1 MSNFRRPK
9 NLTTRRMQ
17 ETRLNPPKE
26 RSTSPRPAREIRWNC
41 PVAAKCGG
49 CQLTRLSYAEQL
61 QWKQQRVTELLDG
74 ICEVRPILG
83 MDDPFHYR
91 NKVHAVLSVD
101 KAGKP
106 ISGVYAMGT
115 HRVVPV
121 RHCLIE
127 DRRADRIIQT
137 IVAMLPAYKLRI
149 YNEYT
154 HRGFLRH
161 ILIRTG
167 HVTGQIMVVLVATSL
182 EFPGKKA
189 FVQELIQRH
198 PEITTVV
205 LNCNQR
211 ETSMVLGTKEITLYG
226 EGYMED
232 ELCGK
237 RFRISPQSFYQV
249 NAKQCEVLYRTA
261 IDAAHLTGA
270 ETLLDAYCGTG
281 TIGLCAS
288 DGCKQ
293 LIGVELNADA
303 IRDAKENAR
312 RNGVENARFL
322 CDDAGR
328 FMQKLAKEGNAPD
341 VVMMDPPRAGSDQK
355 FLQSLLMLKPKRVVY
370 VSCNPETLARDL
382 RVLVDGGYRAEWATP
397 VDMFPGTEHV
407 ETVCTLS
414 QSGTLKKD
422 TCKEYA
428 MDIIALE
435 PLSDANIEG
444 VRRIQRDDVSEAFVD
459 TADTIIKLNQYGID
473 HYCKGHTYAI
483 RRADEYIGVILIGEA
498 LAWESDPEEMK
509 GVPFYRLMGF
519 VIDKRYRSI
528 GVGGYALEKAI
539 EMVYHEFGVRPIALG
554 VHRDN
559 IGAERFYINHGFRK
573 NAAMD
578 GNDYY
583 YLRYPENTI

>member
-1 MSNFRRPK
+1 M
-9 NLTTRRMQ
+9 
-17 ETRLNPPKE
+17 
-26 RSTSPRPAREIRWNC
+26 
-41 PVAAKCGG
+41 
-49 CQLTRLSYAEQL
+49 
-61 QWKQQRVTELLDG
+61 TELLDG

-249 NAKQCEVLYRTA
+249 NAKQCELLYRTA
-261 IDAAHLTGA
+261 IDAAQLTGA

-407 ETVCTLS
+407 ETVVLLS
-414 QSGTLKKD
+414 HKKAD
-422 TCKEYA
+422 SYIHIDVEFGEGEGKIPVDSIAKRAEAYKPKEKVTYKMIKEYIEA
-428 MDIIALE
+428 KYGFKVHTAYIAEVKRNLGL
-435 PLSDANIEG
+435 PMYDAPNAVEELKQPRKHPTPEK
-444 VRRIQRDDVSEAFVD
+444 VEA
-459 TADTIIKLNQYGID
+459 IKD
-473 HYCKGHTYAI
+473 A
-483 RRADEYIGVILIGEA
+483 
-498 LAWESDPEEMK
+498 
-509 GVPFYRLMGF
+509 
-519 VIDKRYRSI
+519 
-528 GVGGYALEKAI
+528 
-539 EMVYHEFGVRPIALG
+539 
-554 VHRDN
+554 
-559 IGAERFYINHGFRK
+559 
-573 NAAMD
+573 
-578 GNDYY
+578 
-583 YLRYPENTI
+583 LRYFAVI

>member
-17 ETRLNPPKE
+17 ETRPNPPKE
-26 RSTSPRPAREIRWNC
+26 QAKAQRPAREIRWNC

-61 QWKQQRVTELLDG
+61 QWKQQRVAELLDG

-261 IDAAHLTGA
+261 IDAAQLTGA

-382 RVLVDGGYRAEWATP
+382 RVLVDGGYQAEWATP

-407 ETVCTLS
+407 ETVVLLS
-414 QSGTLKKD
+414 HKKAD
-422 TCKEYA
+422 SYIHIDVEFGEGEGKIPVDSIAKRAEAYKPKEKVTYKMIKEYIEA
-428 MDIIALE
+428 KYGFKVHTAYIAEVKRDLGL
-435 PLSDANIEG
+435 PMYDAPNAVEELKQPRKHPTPEK
-444 VRRIQRDDVSEAFVD
+444 VEA
-459 TADTIIKLNQYGID
+459 IKD
-473 HYCKGHTYAI
+473 A
-483 RRADEYIGVILIGEA
+483 
-498 LAWESDPEEMK
+498 
-509 GVPFYRLMGF
+509 
-519 VIDKRYRSI
+519 
-528 GVGGYALEKAI
+528 
-539 EMVYHEFGVRPIALG
+539 
-554 VHRDN
+554 
-559 IGAERFYINHGFRK
+559 
-573 NAAMD
+573 
-578 GNDYY
+578 
-583 YLRYPENTI
+583 LRYFAVI

>member
-9 NLTTRRMQ
+9 HLTTRRMQ
-17 ETRLNPPKE
+17 ETRPNPPKE
-26 RSTSPRPAREIRWNC
+26 QAKAQRPAREIRWNC

-249 NAKQCEVLYRTA
+249 NAKQCELLYRTA
-261 IDAAHLTGA
+261 IDAAQLTGA

-407 ETVCTLS
+407 ETVVLLS
-414 QSGTLKKD
+414 HKKPD
-422 TCKEYA
+422 SYIHIDVEFGEGEGKIPVDKIVQRAEQYKPKERVTYKRIKEY
-428 MDIIALE
+428 I
-435 PLSDANIEG
+435 
-444 VRRIQRDDVSEAFVD
+444 
-459 TADTIIKLNQYGID
+459 
-473 HYCKGHTYAI
+473 
-483 RRADEYIGVILIGEA
+483 
-498 LAWESDPEEMK
+498 
-509 GVPFYRLMGF
+509 
-519 VIDKRYRSI
+519 
-528 GVGGYALEKAI
+528 LEKYGFKVHTAYIAEVKRSLGLPMYDAPNAVEKLKQARKHPTPEKVEAI
-539 EMVYHEFGVRPIALG
+539 KDALHYFA
-554 VHRDN
+554 V
-559 IGAERFYINHGFRK
+559 I
-573 NAAMD
+573 
-578 GNDYY
+578 
-583 YLRYPENTI
+583 

>member
-9 NLTTRRMQ
+9 HLTTRRMQ
-17 ETRLNPPKE
+17 ETRPNPPKE
-26 RSTSPRPAREIRWNC
+26 QAKAQRPAREIRWNC
-41 PVAAKCGG
+41 PAAAKCGG

-61 QWKQQRVTELLDG
+61 QWKQQRVAELLDG

-91 NKVHAVLSVD
+91 NKVHAVLAVD

-261 IDAAHLTGA
+261 IDVAHLTGA

-288 DGCKQ
+288 GGCKQ

-407 ETVCTLS
+407 ETVVLLS
-414 QSGTLKKD
+414 HKKAD
-422 TCKEYA
+422 SYIHIDVEFGEGEGKIPVDSIAKRAEAYKPKEKVTYKMIKEYIEA
-428 MDIIALE
+428 KYGFKVHTAYIAEVKRSLGL
-435 PLSDANIEG
+435 PMYDAPNAVEELKQPRKHPTPEK
-444 VRRIQRDDVSEAFVD
+444 VEA
-459 TADTIIKLNQYGID
+459 IKD
-473 HYCKGHTYAI
+473 A
-483 RRADEYIGVILIGEA
+483 
-498 LAWESDPEEMK
+498 
-509 GVPFYRLMGF
+509 
-519 VIDKRYRSI
+519 
-528 GVGGYALEKAI
+528 
-539 EMVYHEFGVRPIALG
+539 
-554 VHRDN
+554 
-559 IGAERFYINHGFRK
+559 
-573 NAAMD
+573 
-578 GNDYY
+578 
-583 YLRYPENTI
+583 LRYFAVI

>member
-9 NLTTRRMQ
+9 HLTTRRMQ
-17 ETRLNPPKE
+17 ETRPNPPKE
-26 RSTSPRPAREIRWNC
+26 QAKAQRPAREIRWNC

-91 NKVHAVLSVD
+91 NKVHAVLAVD
-101 KAGKP
+101 KAGRP

-261 IDAAHLTGA
+261 IDAAQLTGA

-407 ETVCTLS
+407 ETVVLLS
-414 QSGTLKKD
+414 HKKAD
-422 TCKEYA
+422 SYIHIDVEFGEGEGKIPVDSIAKRAEAYKPKEKVTYKMIKEYIEA
-428 MDIIALE
+428 KYGFKVHTAYIAEVKRNLGL
-435 PLSDANIEG
+435 PMYDAPNAVEELKQPRKHPTPEK
-444 VRRIQRDDVSEAFVD
+444 VEA
-459 TADTIIKLNQYGID
+459 IKD
-473 HYCKGHTYAI
+473 A
-483 RRADEYIGVILIGEA
+483 
-498 LAWESDPEEMK
+498 
-509 GVPFYRLMGF
+509 
-519 VIDKRYRSI
+519 
-528 GVGGYALEKAI
+528 
-539 EMVYHEFGVRPIALG
+539 
-554 VHRDN
+554 
-559 IGAERFYINHGFRK
+559 
-573 NAAMD
+573 
-578 GNDYY
+578 
-583 YLRYPENTI
+583 LRYFAVI

>member
-17 ETRLNPPKE
+17 ETRPNPPKE
-26 RSTSPRPAREIRWNC
+26 QAKAQRPAREIRWNC

-61 QWKQQRVTELLDG
+61 QWKQQRVAELLDG

-83 MDDPFHYR
+83 MDAPFHYR

-261 IDAAHLTGA
+261 IDAAQLTGA

-382 RVLVDGGYRAEWATP
+382 RVLVDGGYQAEWATP

-407 ETVCTLS
+407 ETVVLLS
-414 QSGTLKKD
+414 HKKAD
-422 TCKEYA
+422 SYIHIDVEFGEGEGKIPVDSIAKRAEAYKPKEKVTYKMIKEYIEA
-428 MDIIALE
+428 KYGFKVHTAYIAEVKRNLGL
-435 PLSDANIEG
+435 PMYDAPNAVEELKQPRKHPTPEK
-444 VRRIQRDDVSEAFVD
+444 VEA
-459 TADTIIKLNQYGID
+459 IKD
-473 HYCKGHTYAI
+473 A
-483 RRADEYIGVILIGEA
+483 
-498 LAWESDPEEMK
+498 
-509 GVPFYRLMGF
+509 
-519 VIDKRYRSI
+519 
-528 GVGGYALEKAI
+528 
-539 EMVYHEFGVRPIALG
+539 
-554 VHRDN
+554 
-559 IGAERFYINHGFRK
+559 
-573 NAAMD
+573 
-578 GNDYY
+578 
-583 YLRYPENTI
+583 LRYFAVI

>member
-9 NLTTRRMQ
+9 HLTTRRMQ
-17 ETRLNPPKE
+17 ETRPNPPKE
-26 RSTSPRPAREIRWNC
+26 HSTSPRPAREIRWNC

-61 QWKQQRVTELLDG
+61 QWKQQRVAELLDG

-91 NKVHAVLSVD
+91 NKVHAVLAVD

-261 IDAAHLTGA
+261 IDAAQLTGA

-382 RVLVDGGYRAEWATP
+382 RVLVDGGYQAEWATP

-407 ETVCTLS
+407 ETVVLLS
-414 QSGTLKKD
+414 HKKAD
-422 TCKEYA
+422 SYIHIDVEFGEGEGKIPVDSIAKRAEAYKPKEKVTYKMIKEYIEA
-428 MDIIALE
+428 KYGFKVHTAYIAEVKRNLGL
-435 PLSDANIEG
+435 PMYDAPNAVEELKQPRKHPTPEK
-444 VRRIQRDDVSEAFVD
+444 VEA
-459 TADTIIKLNQYGID
+459 IKD
-473 HYCKGHTYAI
+473 A
-483 RRADEYIGVILIGEA
+483 
-498 LAWESDPEEMK
+498 
-509 GVPFYRLMGF
+509 
-519 VIDKRYRSI
+519 
-528 GVGGYALEKAI
+528 
-539 EMVYHEFGVRPIALG
+539 
-554 VHRDN
+554 
-559 IGAERFYINHGFRK
+559 
-573 NAAMD
+573 
-578 GNDYY
+578 
-583 YLRYPENTI
+583 LRYFAVI

>member
-9 NLTTRRMQ
+9 HLTTRRMQ
-17 ETRLNPPKE
+17 ETRPNPPKE
-26 RSTSPRPAREIRWNC
+26 QAKAQRPAREIRWNC
-41 PVAAKCGG
+41 PAAAKCGG

-61 QWKQQRVTELLDG
+61 QWKQQRVAELLDG

-407 ETVCTLS
+407 ETVVLLS
-414 QSGTLKKD
+414 HKKAD
-422 TCKEYA
+422 SYIHIDVEFGEGEGKIPVDSIAKRAEAYKPKEKVTYKMIKEYIEA
-428 MDIIALE
+428 KYGFKVHTAYIAEVKRDLGL
-435 PLSDANIEG
+435 PMYDAPNAVEELKQPRKHPTPEK
-444 VRRIQRDDVSEAFVD
+444 VEA
-459 TADTIIKLNQYGID
+459 IKD
-473 HYCKGHTYAI
+473 A
-483 RRADEYIGVILIGEA
+483 
-498 LAWESDPEEMK
+498 
-509 GVPFYRLMGF
+509 
-519 VIDKRYRSI
+519 
-528 GVGGYALEKAI
+528 
-539 EMVYHEFGVRPIALG
+539 
-554 VHRDN
+554 
-559 IGAERFYINHGFRK
+559 
-573 NAAMD
+573 
-578 GNDYY
+578 
-583 YLRYPENTI
+583 LRYFAVI

>member
-9 NLTTRRMQ
+9 HLTTRRMQ
-17 ETRLNPPKE
+17 ETRPNPPKE
-26 RSTSPRPAREIRWNC
+26 QAKAQRPAREIRWNC
-41 PVAAKCGG
+41 PAAAKCGG

-61 QWKQQRVTELLDG
+61 QWKQQRVAELLDG

-91 NKVHAVLSVD
+91 NKVHAVLAVD
-101 KAGKP
+101 KAGRP

-261 IDAAHLTGA
+261 IDAAQLTGA

-407 ETVCTLS
+407 ETVVLLS
-414 QSGTLKKD
+414 HKKAD
-422 TCKEYA
+422 SYIHIDVEFGEGEGKIPVDSIAKRAEAYKPKEKVTYKMIKEYIEA
-428 MDIIALE
+428 KYGFKVHTAYIAEVKRNLGL
-435 PLSDANIEG
+435 PMYDAPNAVEELKQPRKHPTPEK
-444 VRRIQRDDVSEAFVD
+444 VEA
-459 TADTIIKLNQYGID
+459 IKD
-473 HYCKGHTYAI
+473 A
-483 RRADEYIGVILIGEA
+483 
-498 LAWESDPEEMK
+498 
-509 GVPFYRLMGF
+509 
-519 VIDKRYRSI
+519 
-528 GVGGYALEKAI
+528 
-539 EMVYHEFGVRPIALG
+539 
-554 VHRDN
+554 
-559 IGAERFYINHGFRK
+559 
-573 NAAMD
+573 
-578 GNDYY
+578 
-583 YLRYPENTI
+583 LRYFAVI

>member
-17 ETRLNPPKE
+17 ETRPNPPKE
-26 RSTSPRPAREIRWNC
+26 QAKTQRPAREIRWNC

-61 QWKQQRVTELLDG
+61 QWKQQRVAELLDG

-249 NAKQCEVLYRTA
+249 NAKQCELLYRTA
-261 IDAAHLTGA
+261 IDAAQLTGA

-288 DGCKQ
+288 GGCKQ

-407 ETVCTLS
+407 ETVVMLS
-414 QSGTLKKD
+414 HKKPD
-422 TCKEYA
+422 SVINVKVEFGEGEGKVPLDNIAKRAAAYKPKERVTYKMIKEYIEA
-428 MDIIALE
+428 KYGFLVHTAYIAEVKRDLGL
-435 PLSDANIEG
+435 PMYDAPNAVEELKQPRKHPTPEK
-444 VRRIQRDDVSEAFVD
+444 VEA
-459 TADTIIKLNQYGID
+459 IKDALK
-473 HYCKGHTYAI
+473 HF
-483 RRADEYIGVILIGEA
+483 EVI
-498 LAWESDPEEMK
+498 
-509 GVPFYRLMGF
+509 
-519 VIDKRYRSI
+519 
-528 GVGGYALEKAI
+528 
-539 EMVYHEFGVRPIALG
+539 
-554 VHRDN
+554 
-559 IGAERFYINHGFRK
+559 
-573 NAAMD
+573 
-578 GNDYY
+578 
-583 YLRYPENTI
+583 